1 MKRISLFSLF
11 IFYVTLLFSQY
22 SQTIRGVILD
32 ATTQTPVFAANIA
45 VITTDPQ
52 RGTTS
57 DIDGSFRI
65 ENVQI
70 GRHEIQFSC
79 LGYKPATASVILT
92 SGHETV
98 LEIELT
104 EMVYQADEVVITA
117 NQRKDKPINQ
127 MAQISARSFTV
138 EETERYAGSWGDPA
152 RMASNFA
159 GVRASSEA
167 RNDIVIRGNSP
178 LGLLWRLEGVNVPNP
193 NHFGVLGTTGGPI
206 SMLNNNLLRNSDFFT
221 GAFPAEYGN
230 ALSGAFD
237 LNMRSGNNQQH
248 EYILQIGLN
257 GFEVGAEGPFS
268 KNHSASYLV
277 NYRYSFLGL
286 MQKLGINYGPE
297 GTVPEYQDLSF
308 KLDLPTKKAGK
319 FSLFGIAGNSN
330 VKTYDSKK
338 EDTTEFAGVDFG
350 ADFSFYS
357 GMMTSGLTHNIA
369 LSPNTRIISRLSV
382 SGSYS
387 DYKYDSVSI
396 SDRSITLYARTKL
409 KEWQYELSTE
419 IRSRINTKNNINF
432 GIKADV
438 FQPTYRDSTLQGD
451 GTYRVGTKADGTM
464 TLYQGFGEWQHRLN
478 DYFTLYGGVHAQ
490 YFGLNGS
497 FSAEPRASI
506 RWNFLKGQSI
516 SLGYG
521 LHSQLQPH
529 QLYFSE
535 SYNDRTGEYYETTN
549 KNLDFT
555 KSHHIV
561 LGYDFLIS
569 KNLRFKFETYYQYIF
584 NAPIEQIS
592 SYVSMLNYGSDFYIP
607 EYDSLVNKGT
617 GRNYGV
623 EFTLEKFFS
632 NNYYFLIT
640 TSLFEAK
647 YKGSDGIE
655 RNSAFNNN
663 YVINLL
669 GGYEFKLG
677 KNTFLTASTKFVTAG
692 GNRYVPYTVEQD
704 NNGRYT
710 PEYDYSRAY
719 EEQYPDYLR
728 LDIMLTLRL
737 NQKRVA
743 NEWIIDFENLTNKK
757 NLYYNSVNPV
767 TGEEDPT
774 YHQGFAW
781 LMMWR
786 MRF

>member
-1 MKRISLFSLF
+1 
-11 IFYVTLLFSQY
+11 
-22 SQTIRGVILD
+22 
-32 ATTQTPVFAANIA
+32 
-45 VITTDPQ
+45 
-52 RGTTS
+52 
-57 DIDGSFRI
+57 
-65 ENVQI
+65 
-70 GRHEIQFSC
+70 
-79 LGYKPATASVILT
+79 
-92 SGHETV
+92 
-98 LEIELT
+98 
-104 EMVYQADEVVITA
+104 
-117 NQRKDKPINQ
+117 
-127 MAQISARSFTV
+127 
-138 EETERYAGSWGDPA
+138 
-152 RMASNFA
+152 
-159 GVRASSEA
+159 
-167 RNDIVIRGNSP
+167 
-178 LGLLWRLEGVNVPNP
+178 
-193 NHFGVLGTTGGPI
+193 
-206 SMLNNNLLRNSDFFT
+206 
-221 GAFPAEYGN
+221 
-230 ALSGAFD
+230 
-237 LNMRSGNNQQH
+237 
-248 EYILQIGLN
+248 
-257 GFEVGAEGPFS
+257 
-268 KNHSASYLV
+268 
-277 NYRYSFLGL
+277 
-286 MQKLGINYGPE
+286 
-297 GTVPEYQDLSF
+297 
-308 KLDLPTKKAGK
+308 
-319 FSLFGIAGNSN
+319 
-330 VKTYDSKK
+330 
-338 EDTTEFAGVDFG
+338 
-350 ADFSFYS
+350 
-357 GMMTSGLTHNIA
+357 
-369 LSPNTRIISRLSV
+369 
-382 SGSYS
+382 
-387 DYKYDSVSI
+387 
-396 SDRSITLYARTKL
+396 
-409 KEWQYELSTE
+409 
-419 IRSRINTKNNINF
+419 
-432 GIKADV
+432 
-438 FQPTYRDSTLQGD
+438 
-451 GTYRVGTKADGTM
+451 
-464 TLYQGFGEWQHRLN
+464 
-478 DYFTLYGGVHAQ
+478 
-490 YFGLNGS
+490 
-497 FSAEPRASI
+497 
-506 RWNFLKGQSI
+506 
-516 SLGYG
+516 